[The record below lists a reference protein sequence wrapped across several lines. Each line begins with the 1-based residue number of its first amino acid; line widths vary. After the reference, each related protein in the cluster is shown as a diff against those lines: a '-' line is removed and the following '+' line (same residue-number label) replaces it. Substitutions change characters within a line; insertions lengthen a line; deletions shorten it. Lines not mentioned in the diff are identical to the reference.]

1 MEEHV
6 YSGHEKTDAS
16 YDESVHEREGV
27 WSGNGW
33 SSSEDAGLN
42 AYADVPAHNADAG
55 ETPPDV
61 EDAPSLDPIA
71 DHVPDARER
80 LRRRLGKDK
89 PETHAAP
96 PPKRTTRTGEPKQTK
111 QRARRVKEAAYEK
124 TPERFKN
131 ASSFQVRLRT
141 GAIYITLNIA
151 CILISDLTTMLILAA
166 TAAVCAGEFYYMLRS
181 DAKMPNEFIGI
192 VAAAAYPVSVYFL
205 GFAGL
210 VYVTALLTLAV
221 TVWYVYWLRARVAD
235 VGVCVFGAIYTGM
248 QLSGLLFIRMAVGG
262 IWGGVVV
269 LVLFVS
275 IWANDAFAY
284 LAGSKFGR
292 HKLAPR
298 TSPNKSWEGFIVG
311 LISSCAI
318 WCILLVVPGVH
329 IQLWQCLLFGLIC
342 GLTSVLGDLCESRI
356 KRSVGFKDSG
366 TIMPGHGGLF
376 DRCDSLMPTAVAAAA
391 LLFGAGCLPMPF

>member
-1 MEEHV
+1 MV
-6 YSGHEKTDAS
+6 GRG
-16 YDESVHEREGV
+16 ESV
-27 WSGNGW
+27 
-33 SSSEDAGLN
+33 
-42 AYADVPAHNADAG
+42 
-55 ETPPDV
+55 ETRSV
-61 EDAPSLDPIA
+61 EDAYRPDAPAPEGFASSYDQGRHDGRHAYDPGV
-71 DHVPDARER
+71 DHASRHDAAEPGKSDDAWIQDDEPAPDARER
-80 LRRRLGKDK
+80 LRKRMGKEPAQLS
-89 PETHAAP
+89 PE
-96 PPKRTTRTGEPKQTK
+96 PKRTTRTGQPKETK
-111 QRARRVKEAAYEK
+111 HRAQRVKEAAYEK

-141 GAIYITLNIA
+141 GAVYITLNIA
-151 CILISDLTTMLILAA
+151 CILASDITTMIILAA

-192 VAAAAYPVSVYFL
+192 VAAGAYPVAVYFFGVL
-205 GFAGL
+205 GL

-221 TVWYVYWLRARVAD
+221 TIWYVYWLRARVSD
-235 VGVCVFGAIYTGM
+235 VGVCMFGAIYTGM
-248 QLSGLLFIRMAVGG
+248 QLTGLLFIRMAVGG

-269 LVLFVS
+269 LVIFAS
-275 IWANDAFAY
+275 IWGNDAFAY

-311 LISSCAI
+311 LIGSCLI
-318 WCILLVVPGVH
+318 WCILVFIPGVN
-329 IQLWQCLLFGLIC
+329 ITVPQAIVFGLIC